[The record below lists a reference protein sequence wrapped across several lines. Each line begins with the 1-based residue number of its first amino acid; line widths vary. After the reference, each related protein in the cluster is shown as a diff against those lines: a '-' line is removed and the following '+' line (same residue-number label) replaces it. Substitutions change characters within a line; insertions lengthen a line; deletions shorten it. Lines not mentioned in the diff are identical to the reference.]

1 MHNKSNQISVPLNYS
16 WHVLHTRHKVDDE
29 FQPVS
34 YSSHSSSI
42 VCTPISKMAASKPA
56 VYSTDP
62 PRQERFEIWRRA
74 NDEIEPGDARIVV
87 GKWMRKLMG

>member
-1 MHNKSNQISVPLNYS
+1 
-16 WHVLHTRHKVDDE
+16 
-29 FQPVS
+29 
-34 YSSHSSSI
+34 
-42 VCTPISKMAASKPA
+42 MAASEPA

-74 NDEIEPGDARIVV
+74 NDEIQPGDARIVV